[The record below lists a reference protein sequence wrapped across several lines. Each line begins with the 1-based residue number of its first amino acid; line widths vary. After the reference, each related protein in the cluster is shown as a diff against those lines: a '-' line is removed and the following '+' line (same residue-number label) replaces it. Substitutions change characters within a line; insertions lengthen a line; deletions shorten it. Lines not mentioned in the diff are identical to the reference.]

1 MYQDLSI
8 HHDWPVKKAIVNL
21 PIKLKENSKCTFG
34 NLLSLLGAKKKYV
47 CTALQTLNAHVL
59 TGVKLSLRSRLD
71 FQLLCYEHQIPMWL
85 VKLK

>member
-47 CTALQTLNAHVL
+47 CTALQTLNVHVL

-71 FQLLCYEHQIPMWL
+71 FQLLCYERQIPMWL